1 MNDININNGI
11 IFDLIFQ
18 GVIFFDGEKPIISTH
33 YLTASDASNS
43 KLFQTFIEIN
53 IQNIQEILD
62 NKSLTKSENKH
73 PRFKYINVDIPSGL
87 TWGISHYEIKEFLS
101 LWKKEKILYTVD
113 PSFYPNIHC
122 LCNAFMM
129 DENIPFVKEL
139 QRRFEE
145 I

>member
-1 MNDININNGI
+1 METIVFEVN
-11 IFDLIFQ
+11 FQ
-18 GVIFFDGEKPIISTH
+18 GVIFFDREKPIISTH
-33 YLTASDASNS
+33 YLSASDASNS
-43 KLFQTFIEIN
+43 KLFKTFTEIEI
-53 IQNIQEILD
+53 QEIQEILN
-62 NKSLTKSENKH
+62 NKLLTKSEYKH
-73 PRFKYINVDIPSGL
+73 PRFKYINVDIPTGL

-129 DENIPFVKEL
+129 DESIPFVKEL
-139 QRRFEE
+139 QSRFKA